1 MMIIHRSPLPA
12 SPFTRTTKFRMRG
25 FTLVEILTALFV
37 MVIGIS
43 GTLAIIM
50 RSSQMGTS
58 ASDRNNAS
66 ILLPEAIDE
75 IKRSLIVN
83 SSDGVPDHL
92 GEYMDTVNLTGSG
105 NPFASILFTD
115 PKPVPVTYY
124 RVPFASF
131 KYPKNLTQQDTQGN
145 DLSLVYWPFS
155 RYGSRVMGQR
165 LMTTIDPITTIPTT
179 TGNTGMQGSSG
190 AAYRALF
197 KLEPHPD
204 WVPNPFDRTVN
215 REIPGSAFVGVY
227 VLTITMYRD
236 LNPEVPTDATPS
248 FTPAVQ
254 NVKKLQQ
261 VSDPVVVF
269 LHDTKARN

>member
-1 MMIIHRSPLPA
+1 
-12 SPFTRTTKFRMRG
+12 
-25 FTLVEILTALFV
+25 

-75 IKRSLIVN
+75 IKRSLIATVN
-83 SSDGVPDHL
+83 DGVTADHV

-105 NPFASILFTD
+105 NPFYSVRLGNTPISSL
-115 PKPVPVTYY
+115 V
-124 RVPFASF
+124 
-131 KYPKNLTQQDTQGN
+131 YPKALTQQDTLGH
-145 DLSLVYWPFS
+145 DMSLVYWPFS
-155 RYGSRVMGQR
+155 PNGSRVMGQR
-165 LMTTIDPITTIPTT
+165 LTTKAGVTL
-179 TGNTGMQGSSG
+179 GNTGTLGGNG

-197 KLEPHPD
+197 KLEPHSD
-204 WVPNPFDRTVN
+204 WVPNPYDRTAA

-236 LNPEVPTDATPS
+236 LNPEVRTDVSPT
-248 FTPAVQ
+248 FTPALK

-261 VSDPVVVF
+261 VSDPIVVF